1 MATLSFQLYQ
11 DDEPIMKLAHNTP
24 DAQLLE
30 NLSEE
35 DTEQLFSKAKTY
47 QYAKNTIII
56 QEGDLGDSLY
66 ILQSGR
72 AKVYLADANGK
83 EIVLSTLKSGDY
95 FGEMSLIDHQPRS
108 ASIMTLEKSTITIV
122 TSQEFEKT
130 LMQNPAIA
138 LNLIKG
144 LNKTLRLLTDNVR
157 SLALMDVYGR
167 VARVLMTCA
176 KPKLHCSDTFVIDEP
191 MTHQDMANRVGASRE
206 MISRILKDLSKGGY
220 IHNKGKHIEI
230 NGRLPARY

>member
-1 MATLSFQLYQ
+1 
-11 DDEPIMKLAHNTP
+11 MKLTCNTL
-24 DAQLLE
+24 DTQLLAS
-30 NLSEE
+30 LSSE
-35 DTEQLFSKAKTY
+35 DTELLFSKAKTH
-47 QYAKNTIII
+47 QYAKNTVII

-72 AKVYLADANGK
+72 AKVYLADASGK
-83 EIVLSTLKSGDY
+83 EITLNTLKPGDY

-108 ASIMTLEKSTITIV
+108 ASIMTLEKSSVTII

-157 SLALMDVYGR
+157 GLALMDVYGR
-167 VARVLMTCA
+167 VARVLMTCS
-176 KPKLHCSDTFVIDEP
+176 KPKLHCDDTFVIDEP

-206 MISRILKDLSKGGY
+206 MISRILKDLSRGGY
-220 IHNKGKHIEI
+220 IYNKGKHIEI